1 MRFILFI
8 SMLLEV
14 GFTFSQSK
22 KEQIEIL
29 SNRVDSLNN
38 VVSIERKINNDK
50 INQINLLNSKIVGL
64 ESDISNLNK
73 KISGLDVDKKEL
85 NTKVNDLTNELSTNK
100 SNLAA
105 KDQELNNLQAELT
118 AKADSLELLKTELSK
133 IKPTPKPVVTNKTNT
148 NNTNLVAQISQ
159 TGGFKS
165 VKIGT
170 QIWMTENLN
179 VSTFRN
185 GDAIPEAKTNEEWE
199 QAGQNKQPAWCYYNN
214 DPKNGAKYGK
224 LYNWFAV
231 NDSRGL
237 APEGWHIPTD
247 YEWTVLTDYL
257 GGGEFAGGKLK
268 SKIGWDDYKTG
279 GLITCPNC
287 ASWNQEYRKK
297 VACNK
302 CKDTRTVSSTVNK
315 HSGNGTNSSG
325 FNALPSGSRGDF
337 FLGIGLSGDWW
348 SSTGNVRLNYFHEA
362 YSRSISN
369 LFGDLFRKEKS
380 QEHGLS
386 VRLIKD

>member
-1 MRFILFI
+1 
-8 SMLLEV
+8 
-14 GFTFSQSK
+14 
-22 KEQIEIL
+22 
-29 SNRVDSLNN
+29 VDSLNN

-50 INQINLLNSKIVGL
+50 TNQINLLNSKIVGL

-185 GDAIPEAKTNEEWE
+185 GDAIPEAKTDEEWK
-199 QAGQNKQPAWCYYNN
+199 QAGKEGKPAWCYYNN

-224 LYNWFAV
+224 LYNWYAV
-231 NDSRGL
+231 TDPRGL
-237 APEGWHIPTD
+237 APTGWHVPSHD
-247 YEWTVLTDYL
+247 EWKTLEDQF
-257 GGGEFAGGKLK
+257 GGIVGYVEKMK
-268 SKIGWDDYKTG
+268 SASGWNSYTTG
-279 GLITCPNC
+279 GSKTCPNC
-287 ASWNQEYRKK
+287 DDWNAEYRRKT
-297 VACNK
+297 ACHV
-302 CKDTRTVSSTVNK
+302 CKDSRSVPAPKIT

-325 FNALPSGSRGDF
+325 FSGLPGGDRRYNEAF
-337 FLGIGLSGDWW
+337 SSIGDYGGWW
-348 SSTGNVRLNYFHEA
+348 SSTEFYKEA
-362 YSRSISN
+362 WHHCLGCYGSSTD
-369 LFGDLFRKEKS
+369 GKAG
-380 QEHGLS
+380 GLS
-386 VRLIKD
+386 VRCLKD

>member
-50 INQINLLNSKIVGL
+50 TNQINLLNSKIVGL

-133 IKPTPKPVVTNKTNT
+133 IKPTPKPVVTNT

-165 VKIGT
+165 VKIGP

-199 QAGQNKQPAWCYYNN
+199 QTGQNKQPAWCYYNN

-224 LYNWFAV
+224 LYNWYAV
-231 NDSRGL
+231 TDPRGL
-237 APEGWHIPTD
+237 APAGWHVPSD
-247 YEWTVLTDYL
+247 AEWTTLDEHLGDDAGNKMKSISGWNSWDEDLT
-257 GGGEFAGGKLK
+257 
-268 SKIGWDDYKTG
+268 
-279 GLITCPNC
+279 CQNC
-287 ASWNQEYRKK
+287 K
-297 VACNK
+297 VASAEYKKICSV
-302 CKDTRTVSSTVNK
+302 CKGTGKNGKKT
-315 HSGNGTNSSG
+315 HAGNGTNSSG
-325 FNALPSGSRGDF
+325 FLGLPGGYRTNYGNFGS
-337 FLGIGLSGDWW
+337 IGSIGCWW
-348 SSTGNVRLNYFHEA
+348 SSTEA
-362 YSRSISN
+362 NTDYAFYRSLLHSYIN
-369 LFGDLFRKEKS
+369 LGRPSYDKEK
-380 QEHGLS
+380 GFS
-386 VRLIKD
+386 VRCVKD